1 MVNLIQGFRTGAAFT
16 DFSTV
21 LPEDVAVALQ
31 SAAEVSMGTEISQSD
46 LDNILLLVDQI
57 VSLSEYRSQLYNYLC
72 SRMRA
77 MAPNLTILVGELVGA
92 RLIAHAGNLVN
103 LAKQPAS
110 TIQILGAEKALFR
123 ALKTKHDTP
132 KYGLIF
138 HASLVGQ
145 ASLKNRGKIART
157 LAAKSALALRY
168 DALVGVTTRSGDSAN
183 VEMEEVD
190 IDGPTVG
197 IKYREKVEY
206 RLRVLENKLDGTTL
220 LRNGTKQNKKF
231 DFKA

>member
-1 MVNLIQGFRTGAAFT
+1 
-16 DFSTV
+16 V
-21 LPEDVAVALQ
+21 LPEDVATALQ
-31 SAAEVSMGTEISQSD
+31 SVAEVSMGTEISQSD

-57 VSLSEYRSQLYNYLC
+57 ISLSEYRSQLYNYLC

-77 MAPNLTILVGELVGA
+77 IAPNLTLLVGELVGA

-168 DALVGVTTRSGDSAN
+168 DALVGLTTRSGDSAN

-197 IKYREKVEY
+197 IKYREKVEH
-206 RLRVLENKLDGTTL
+206 RLRILENRLDGTTP
-220 LRNGTKQNKKF
+220 LRNGTKHTKF
-231 DFKA
+231 DFQA

>member
-1 MVNLIQGFRTGAAFT
+1 M
-16 DFSTV
+16 
-21 LPEDVAVALQ
+21 
-31 SAAEVSMGTEISQSD
+31 
-46 LDNILLLVDQI
+46 
-57 VSLSEYRSQLYNYLC
+57 
-72 SRMRA
+72 
-77 MAPNLTILVGELVGA
+77 
-92 RLIAHAGNLVN
+92 
-103 LAKQPAS
+103 
-110 TIQILGAEKALFR
+110 
-123 ALKTKHDTP
+123 
-132 KYGLIF
+132 
-138 HASLVGQ
+138 
-145 ASLKNRGKIART
+145 
-157 LAAKSALALRY
+157 RY